1 MNESPRGFGG
11 VGPWIAVASELPCS
25 VVALLLVGQILG
37 QSIAGSSGATWGAIL
52 GALFGFAFGVYSV
65 FKTIEYLERIDQK
78 QTERPK
84 YMPPMEEILE
94 DVVFDVDE
102 ESSERTSQ

>member
-1 MNESPRGFGG
+1 MNESTRSFEG

-37 QSIAGSSGATWGAIL
+37 QSIAGPSGATWGAII
-52 GALFGFAFGVYSV
+52 GALLGFAFGVYGV
-65 FKTIEYLERIDQK
+65 YKTIDYLEHIDRK
-78 QTERPK
+78 STERPK

-94 DVVFDVDE
+94 DVVFELDD
-102 ESSERTSQ
+102 ESSE

>member
-1 MNESPRGFGG
+1 MNESTRGFEG

-37 QSIAGSSGATWGAIL
+37 QSIAGSSGATWGAII
-52 GALFGFAFGVYSV
+52 GALLGFAFGVVSV
-65 FKTIEYLERIDQK
+65 FKTIDYLEHIDRK
-78 QTERPK
+78 NSARPK

-94 DVVFDVDE
+94 DVVFELDD
-102 ESSERTSQ
+102 ESSV

>member
-1 MNESPRGFGG
+1 MNESTRGFEG

-37 QSIAGSSGATWGAIL
+37 QSFGGSSGATWGAII

-65 FKTIEYLERIDQK
+65 FKTIEYLEHIDK
-78 QTERPK
+78 KNTERPK
-84 YMPPMEEILE
+84 YMPPMKEILE
-94 DVVFDVDE
+94 DVVFEPDD
-102 ESSERTSQ
+102 ESSE